1 MIYQVIHSE
10 VSLGDYTGG
19 PVLKNPPCNAGD
31 MGSNPGEG
39 TKIPHAV
46 DQLSPQAATA
56 ELMNSRACGPPKILH
71 APQHRSCMLA
81 KSNLTK
87 T

>member
-1 MIYQVIHSE
+1 MH
-10 VSLGDYTGG
+10 
-19 PVLKNPPCNAGD
+19 KNLPSSAGD
-31 MGSNPGEG
+31 MGSNPGER

-46 DQLSPQAATA
+46 DQLSPQATTA
-56 ELMNSRACGPPKILH
+56 ELMNSRACEPPKILH

>member
-1 MIYQVIHSE
+1 MLYQVIHSE

-39 TKIPHAV
+39 TKIPHATER
-46 DQLSPQAATA
+46 LSPGTATTKLKCSKA
-56 ELMNSRACGPPKILH
+56 YMPQLESSWAGAPKPTCH
-71 APQHRSCMLA
+71 
-81 KSNLTK
+81 K
-87 T
+87 